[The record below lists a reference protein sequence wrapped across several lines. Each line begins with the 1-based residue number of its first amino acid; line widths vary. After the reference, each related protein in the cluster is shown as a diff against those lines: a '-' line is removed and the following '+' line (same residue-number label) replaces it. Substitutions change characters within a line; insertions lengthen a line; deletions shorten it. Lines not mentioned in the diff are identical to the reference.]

1 MKLIFDKVAVVGPSD
16 LVFAF
21 RAIGVKVFS
30 PENIEETQEIM
41 RTLEEE
47 NFALCF
53 LHESLFES
61 LAEEIKDLKEKFCP
75 VVVGFSDYREVRDRI
90 GEIMREMAIKATG
103 SDSLVKKRGKDE
115 AR

>member
-1 MKLIFDKVAVVGPSD
+1 MFEKVAVIGDSD

-21 RAIGVKVFS
+21 RALGIKVFS
-30 PENIEETQEIM
+30 PENLEETREIM
-41 RTLEEE
+41 ETLEQE

-53 LHESLFES
+53 LHESFFEP
-61 LAEEIKDLKEKFCP
+61 LKEEIQISRQKFCP
-75 VVVGFSDYREVRDRI
+75 VVVGFSDYREVQDRI
-90 GEIMREMAIKATG
+90 GQMMRDMAVRATG

>member
-1 MKLIFDKVAVVGPSD
+1 MFDKVAVVGASD

-21 RAIGVKVFS
+21 RALGVKVFS

-53 LHESLFES
+53 LHESFFES
-61 LAEEIKDLKEKFCP
+61 LREEIEILRDKFCP

-90 GEIMREMAIKATG
+90 GEMMRDVAIKATG
-103 SDSLVKKRGKDE
+103 SDALVKKRGKDE